1 MNSRGRTL
9 KFTAVLA
16 MVVLALTGFSSGRH
30 GRSHSGSGDGGGCS
44 SSSQNHGSSSTSSGG
59 SSGSY
64 DSDDDDSTYGS
75 STSGDSYGSSSTSGG
90 SGSGSGYNR
99 RPGYRS
105 TPTSSSTGS
114 GTALKDG
121 RAKLVSC
128 ATATTPYATVEITNP
143 NKREAEFQAEVT
155 FYDAE
160 GTELLRNSSVTV
172 SVPAKGWANTKVK
185 LGERFLAS
193 VDHCQV
199 DPEAELAN

>member
-1 MNSRGRTL
+1 MHSRGRTL

-30 GRSHSGSGDGGGCS
+30 GRSHSSSGDGGGCS
-44 SSSQNHGSSSTSSGG
+44 SSSQNHGSSSSSSGG

-64 DSDDDDSTYGS
+64 DSDDDSTYGS
-75 STSGDSYGSSSTSGG
+75 GTSGDSYGSSTSGG

-99 RPGYRS
+99 RPAYRS

-121 RAKLVSC
+121 TAKLVSC

-155 FYDAE
+155 FYDAQ

-172 SVPAKGWANTKVK
+172 TVPAKGRANTQVK

>member
-1 MNSRGRTL
+1 MHSRGRTL

-16 MVVLALTGFSSGRH
+16 MVVLALTGFSTGRH
-30 GRSHSGSGDGGGCS
+30 GRSSSGGSGGGCS
-44 SSSQNHGSSSTSSGG
+44 SSSQNHGGSSSSSGG

-64 DSDDDDSTYGS
+64 GSDDDDYDSSYGDS
-75 STSGDSYGSSSTSGG
+75 GSGDSYGSSSTSGG
-90 SGSGSGYNR
+90 SGYNR

-105 TPTSSSTGS
+105 TPSSTSTGS

-121 RAKLVSC
+121 TAKLVSC
-128 ATATTPYATVEITNP
+128 ATATTPYATVEISNP
-143 NKREAEFQAEVT
+143 NKREADFQAWVT

-160 GTELLRNSSVTV
+160 GTELLKNISVTV
-172 SVPAKGWANTKVK
+172 TVPAKGRANTKVK
-185 LGERFLAS
+185 LGDALLGS

>member
-1 MNSRGRTL
+1 MHSRGRTL

-16 MVVLALTGFSSGRH
+16 MVVLALTGFSTGRH
-30 GRSHSGSGDGGGCS
+30 GRGHSSSGSDGGGCS
-44 SSSQNHGSSSTSSGG
+44 SSSQNHGSSSSTSGG

-64 DSDDDDSTYGS
+64 GSDDDSTYDS
-75 STSGDSYGSSSTSGG
+75 STSGDSYGSSTSGG

-121 RAKLVSC
+121 TAKLVSC

-143 NKREAEFQAEVT
+143 NKREADFQAWVT

-160 GTELLRNSSVTV
+160 GTELLKNISVTV
-172 SVPAKGWANTKVK
+172 TVPAKGRANTKVK
-185 LGERFLAS
+185 LGDQLLGS